1 MLGSLVTRF
10 HALFADSCLSLISCP
25 ARAVSTKP
33 LPAANKISE
42 ESNDSS
48 PLTRADTRIP
58 HAPQF
63 TIETTHGN
71 FRSQRFENAL
81 DLLSTQ
87 IGQLRPKGASTQ
99 IRSSAWFYLFDLATR
114 PEQLEHVSSKFSLF
128 VEGGRQFRDEHA
140 NAFVRT

>member
-1 MLGSLVTRF
+1 M
-10 HALFADSCLSLISCP
+10 
-25 ARAVSTKP
+25 
-33 LPAANKISE
+33 PAANKNSHAE
-42 ESNDSS
+42 ETNGSS
-48 PLTRADTRIP
+48 PLTRADTRVP
-58 HAPQF
+58 HAPQS
-63 TIETTHGN
+63 TPETTHGN

-87 IGQLRPKGASTQ
+87 IGQIRSKGASTQ

-114 PEQLEHVSSKFSLF
+114 PEQLERVSSKFSQF